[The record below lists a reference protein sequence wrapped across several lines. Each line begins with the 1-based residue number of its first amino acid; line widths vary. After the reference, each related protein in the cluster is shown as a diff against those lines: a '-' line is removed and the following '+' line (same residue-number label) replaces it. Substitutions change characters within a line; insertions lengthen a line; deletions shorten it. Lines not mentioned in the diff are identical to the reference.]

1 MIGDT
6 REGIRTGQQCAEK
19 SVPIASASSKSGP
32 TMTRD
37 THKKASDLD
46 SRALKRAKVKHAP
59 SDLSEQLQDFVID
72 EVIGMLKRDKIITF
86 TFKMLKLKL
95 KSIASI
101 SQKDLVEP
109 MTKIADVK
117 AGVWTLKRETRTMFQ
132 L

>member
-1 MIGDT
+1 
-6 REGIRTGQQCAEK
+6 
-19 SVPIASASSKSGP
+19 
-32 TMTRD
+32 
-37 THKKASDLD
+37 
-46 SRALKRAKVKHAP
+46 
-59 SDLSEQLQDFVID
+59 
-72 EVIGMLKRDKIITF
+72 MLKRDKIITF

-109 MTKIADVK
+109 MTKITDVK

>member
-1 MIGDT
+1 MAPIGVQPHSQPHPNHASS
-6 REGIRTGQQCAEK
+6 EGQQR
-19 SVPIASASSKSGP
+19 PASPPSGP
-32 TMTRD
+32 TNQRTAYRLGQQGPETRARSN
-37 THKKASDLD
+37 T
-46 SRALKRAKVKHAP
+46 P
-59 SDLSEQLQDFVID
+59 SDLSEQLQDFVI

-117 AGVWTLKRETRTMFQ
+117 AGVWTLKQETRTMFQ

>member
-1 MIGDT
+1 
-6 REGIRTGQQCAEK
+6 
-19 SVPIASASSKSGP
+19 
-32 TMTRD
+32 
-37 THKKASDLD
+37 
-46 SRALKRAKVKHAP
+46 
-59 SDLSEQLQDFVID
+59 
-72 EVIGMLKRDKIITF
+72 MLKRDKIITF

>member
-1 MIGDT
+1 MRT
-6 REGIRTGQQCAEK
+6 RRQTWTA
-19 SVPIASASSKSGP
+19 GP
-32 TMTRD
+32 ETRQ
-37 THKKASDLD
+37 
-46 SRALKRAKVKHAP
+46 VKHAP

-109 MTKIADVK
+109 MTKIAE
-117 AGVWTLKRETRTMFQ
+117 TLRPVYGRSNKRQGRCFNYEAVMNSSNRPC
-132 L
+132 